1 MAGVSGRSDDV
12 ARCRSCRR
20 APARDY
26 GTAFGAGG
34 TAMAPSRCAGFI
46 SRRFVPVGRAAV
58 PFDPVRV
65 VEAMLGVVDAGT
77 PKEFDQAVVVV
88 DEADHL
94 SVYGDHPT
102 TGRCGVVHDYRGAH
116 PSRVHQAPDRSILSS
131 GLPSPVLPTGIL
143 FRLAKTIQVLLPPGL
158 RHCKRLTVTGR
169 RSRPLRGRGRDRLS
183 VRPVFRHAVG
193 RPTAGAASR
202 EHPRCG
208 TTPVGN
214 RVQASADGT
223 IRENVDH
230 LDRLRAWLGRP
241 LWDVERGACPAA
253 GAAPSSDRSE
263 TRSTRSPH

>member
-1 MAGVSGRSDDV
+1 
-12 ARCRSCRR
+12 
-20 APARDY
+20 
-26 GTAFGAGG
+26 
-34 TAMAPSRCAGFI
+34 MAPSRCAGFI

-131 GLPSPVLPTGIL
+131 GLPSPVWPTGIL

-158 RHCKRLTVTGR
+158 RHCKRLTVPGGDPAPFGEGGGPACRSGRCFVTLWDGR
-169 RSRPLRGRGRDRLS
+169 RQVPHLGSIRDAEQLLS
-183 VRPVFRHAVG
+183 VTEFRHRRTERSARTWIILTG
-193 RPTAGAASR
+193 CEPGWAD
-202 EHPRCG
+202 RCG
-208 TTPVGN
+208 MLSVEPAQQRARRAVIAVKPARPGHLIEETLWAWSSSVTTATG
-214 RVQASADGT
+214 
-223 IRENVDH
+223 
-230 LDRLRAWLGRP
+230 
-241 LWDVERGACPAA
+241 PA
-253 GAAPSSDRSE
+253 P
-263 TRSTRSPH
+263 